1 MYLCLYFIETPNDG
15 GGDTNES
22 RPINGEQ
29 ELASIVQDQEMEEG
43 LCYFTMLINICYTF
57 CTCIRHFLVLSH
69 LSVNLIY

>member
-43 LCYFTMLINICYTF
+43 LCYFAYTYKYTLYILYLYTTF
-57 CTCIRHFLVLSH
+57 FGASPFTG
-69 LSVNLIY
+69 